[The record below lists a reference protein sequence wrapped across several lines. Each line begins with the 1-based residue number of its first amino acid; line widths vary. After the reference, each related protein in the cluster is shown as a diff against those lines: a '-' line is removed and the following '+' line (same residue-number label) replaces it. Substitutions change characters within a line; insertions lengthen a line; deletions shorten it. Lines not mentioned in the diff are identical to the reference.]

1 MKVNAALEAAKDLGR
16 GVDIANWKHPDKL
29 TALLNGEIVGTR
41 INP

>member
-1 MKVNAALEAAKDLGR
+1 
-16 GVDIANWKHPDKL
+16 VDIANWKHPDKL